1 MKQEIFAF
9 RAWPD
14 DIKALTEIKKELDMP
29 WPSVIK
35 LLIEEHEEAMN
46 KEE

>member
-1 MKQEIFAF
+1 MKQERFTF

-14 DIKALTEIKKELDMP
+14 DIKALIDIKNELDMP

-35 LLIEEHEEAMN
+35 LLVAEHKELN
-46 KEE
+46 KEK